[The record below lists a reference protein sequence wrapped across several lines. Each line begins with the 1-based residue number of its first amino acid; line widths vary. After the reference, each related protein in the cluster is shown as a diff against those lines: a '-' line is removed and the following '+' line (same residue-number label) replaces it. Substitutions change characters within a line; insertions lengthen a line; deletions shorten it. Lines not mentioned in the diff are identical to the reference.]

1 MAGHSKWANIQHR
14 KGRQDAKRGKV
25 FGKLSRQLI
34 VTAREGGGDPDTNP
48 KLRTV
53 VEAAKAAE
61 MPKDKIEHAI
71 KRGTGE
77 IAGENFEQARY
88 EGYGPAGVALI
99 IDTLTDNGQRTV
111 AEVRAIMRRHGG
123 NMGSPGS
130 VTWMF
135 TPKGVI
141 VVPLER
147 TDEET
152 VFLTAAEAGAEE
164 VLQEDE
170 NWEVHTSPES
180 FVAVCE
186 ALRAEGMN
194 PERAELTMLPT
205 TTTPI
210 SDEDAPKLLR
220 LLEELND
227 HDDVQQVLS
236 NFEISDE
243 ALERLAS

>member
-1 MAGHSKWANIQHR
+1 MSGHSKWANIQHR
-14 KGRQDAKRGKV
+14 KGRQDAKRGKI

-34 VTAREGGGDPDTNP
+34 VAAREGGGDPGTNST
-48 KLRTV
+48 LRTV

-61 MPKDKIEHAI
+61 MPKDRIDYAI

-77 IAGENFEQARY
+77 IDGQSFEHTVY

-99 IDTLTDNGQRTV
+99 VDVLTDNTQRTV
-111 AEVRAIMRRHGG
+111 ADVRSIMRRHGG
-123 NMGSPGS
+123 NMGAPGS

-135 TPKGVI
+135 EPKGVI
-141 VVPLER
+141 VLPLEA
-147 TDEET
+147 TEEET
-152 VFLTAAEAGAEE
+152 IFLTAAEAGAEE
-164 VLQEDE
+164 VLQDDE
-170 NWEVHTSPES
+170 NWEIHTSPED
-180 FVAVCE
+180 FVTVLE
-186 ALRAEGMN
+186 ALRAQGLT
-194 PERAELTMLPT
+194 PERVEVTMIPT
-205 TTTPI
+205 TTTPVP
-210 SDEDAPKLLR
+210 DAEAPQLLR